1 MIIALFV
8 LIFSEKQLSRYS
20 VRKLSRAIAR
30 NPPNESPRF
39 PCLPLSRPFMHHAGW
54 GTLPCLA
61 LPCLALPCL
70 AFRCRAGGGS
80 LFRTMCVLQVKLRE
94 RRDKLLPLLEQRKH
108 SVRPPYVGL
117 RFEDDLYAR
126 CCARN
131 HASWDIKRR
140 VLYVA

>member
-1 MIIALFV
+1 MLNRKHRYIMIIALFV

-70 AFRCRAGGGS
+70 ALPCLALPCLPMPGGRW
-80 LFRTMCVLQVKLRE
+80 FTLQ
-94 RRDKLLPLLEQRKH
+94 
-108 SVRPPYVGL
+108 
-117 RFEDDLYAR
+117 DDV
-126 CCARN
+126 CASSQ
-131 HASWDIKRR
+131 A
-140 VLYVA
+140 A